1 MFESKKALVFCPK
14 FFSYDIEIK
23 KAIENQGYD
32 VELHDE
38 RPSTNI
44 FIRALIRLG
53 YNNILKKKIES
64 YYLEILDALTEPVDF
79 LIIISPE
86 CITPEILK
94 KFRAKCSNIVV
105 YMWDSFKNKPQAL
118 DLIPG
123 SDAFYTFDSVDAELY
138 NIKHKPLFYS
148 NAYKIDVLSER
159 PQYDISF
166 IGTVHSSRYEQV
178 KKICGGFRCYVFFY
192 CPSHIVFLFKKYIT
206 REIKRVSLKDVS
218 FISLGKDDVVS
229 VVVNSKCILDI
240 SHPLQQGLTM
250 RSIETLGAKRK
261 LITTNKNICH
271 YDFYNEDNILVI
283 DDSVTTQQ
291 IESFLRKNYKKLTA
305 ELYDKYSVNYW
316 VKDFLRDN

>member
-1 MFESKKALVFCPK
+1 M
-14 FFSYDIEIK
+14 
-23 KAIENQGYD
+23 
-32 VELHDE
+32 
-38 RPSTNI
+38 
-44 FIRALIRLG
+44 
-53 YNNILKKKIES
+53 ILKKKIES
-64 YYLEILDALTEPVDF
+64 YYLKILDALTEPVDF

-94 KFRAKCSNIVV
+94 QFREKCSNIVV

-118 DLIPG
+118 DLIPYC
-123 SDAFYTFDSVDAELY
+123 DAFYTFDSDDAELY
-138 NIKHKPLFYS
+138 NIKLKPLFYS
-148 NAYKIDVLSER
+148 NAYKIDVLSEC

-178 KKICGGFRCYVFFY
+178 RKICNGFRCYAFFY
-192 CPSHIVFLFKKYIT
+192 CPSYIVFLFKKYVT

-218 FISLGKDDVVS
+218 FRSLGKDDVVS

-271 YDFYNEDNILVI
+271 YDFYNEDNILII
-283 DDSVTTQQ
+283 DDSVTTKQ
-291 IESFLRKNYKKLTA
+291 IESFLQKKYKTLTA
-305 ELYDKYSVNYW
+305 ELYNKYSVNYW